1 MSFTPLVYTST
12 DPGAPQLTG
21 QVGSLV
27 ALLDAVL
34 VNGYGSGATAKPG
47 AGWTL
52 EFTGVNKRA
61 YRNNPL
67 FSGGYLRVD
76 DSNTVAGATARVAYL
91 RAYETMTGIDTGSNP
106 SPTPAQLA
114 NGDTWAKSYDLNGV
128 ARAWVVIAT
137 AKWFYI
143 FIDVNNGGI
152 ELSVPQFAG
161 DIDSLLPGDKFA
173 FALSSGT
180 AGNASPTVGTSV
192 TTVLYGRGYFAS
204 SVGVGQGGWLL
215 RGINGVPG
223 GGYFAACS
231 DRGKGGGT
239 DPFGRNGFEYPA
251 PGIGGL
257 LADPIYLRE
266 APWVLRGTMPNCY
279 GPLHPQPLADLVRY
293 QGLSGFGGAEIM
305 AKSYRGLSVSTSYAG
320 QVLFDLTRPV
330 L

>member
-52 EFTGVNKRA
+52 AFTGLNKRA

-76 DSNTVAGATARVAYL
+76 DSNSVAGATARVAYV
-91 RAYETMTGIDTGSNP
+91 RAYESMSGIDVGMNP

-128 ARAWVVIAT
+128 ARAWTVIAT

-143 FIDVNNGGI
+143 FMDVNNLGLVGA
-152 ELSVPQFAG
+152 VPQFAG
-161 DIDSLLPGDKFA
+161 DIDSIVPGDKFA
-173 FALSSGT
+173 FVVSSGSG
-180 AGNASPTVGTSV
+180 GNAAPTVATSV
-192 TTVLYGRGYFAS
+192 TGILYGQNNFS
-204 SVGVGQGGWLL
+204 SLVSSGSWML
-215 RGINGVPG
+215 RGINGTPG
-223 GGYFAACS
+223 GVALLPCV
-231 DRGKGGGT
+231 DRGKGSGN
-239 DPFGRNGFEYPA
+239 DPFGRNGFPYPA
-251 PGIGGL
+251 PGSGGL

-266 APWVLRGTMPNCY
+266 SAWTLRGMMPNCF
-279 GPLHPQPLADLVRY
+279 GPLHALPLTDMATY
-293 QGLSGFGGAEIM
+293 QGLSGFGGSEVL
-305 AKSYRGLSVSTSYAG
+305 AKSYRGLSVSVSYAG